1 MIIIFRSFYYE
12 QCYVTKDPSSGDEFI
27 CAIALCKMTAVNMS
41 VKEMMKSKF
50 GIEQIEVDPQ
60 TQKEVQLFI
69 EMQSVSSAR
78 LKGLKSQ
85 PSVPSNLS
93 EMSNNSS
100 STLEANSKDKQ
111 S

>member
-1 MIIIFRSFYYE
+1 MILIFRSFYYE
-12 QCYVTKDPSSGDEFI
+12 QCYVTKDPSFGDEFI

-50 GIEQIEVDPQ
+50 GIDEIKVDPQ
-60 TQKEVQLFI
+60 TQTEVQLFI

-85 PSVPSNLS
+85 SSVPSNLS

-100 STLEANSKDKQ
+100 STSEANSKDKQ